1 MTHKLLEEIMILT
14 SERAALDV
22 MKRHIEALNALDEN
36 SLAQTLHFP
45 HYRLVGS
52 KLDVWSEKE
61 IYLADF
67 RKRAGEKWAQS
78 KWESIDVQESSSDKV
93 HLLVQVVRFDNNDN
107 VIAKF
112 KSLWVITLQEQKWAA
127 QFRSSFAAA

>member
-14 SERAALDV
+14 SEQAALDV

-61 IYLADF
+61 NYLADF

-78 KWESIDVQESSSDKV
+78 K
-93 HLLVQVVRFDNNDN
+93 
-107 VIAKF
+107 
-112 KSLWVITLQEQKWAA
+112 
-127 QFRSSFAAA
+127 

>member
-61 IYLADF
+61 NYLADF

-93 HLLVQVVRFDNNDN
+93 HLLV
-107 VIAKF
+107 
-112 KSLWVITLQEQKWAA
+112 
-127 QFRSSFAAA
+127 

>member
-1 MTHKLLEEIMILT
+1 MNLI

-22 MKRHIEALNALDEN
+22 MKRHIDALNELDEN

-52 KLDVWSEKE
+52 KLDVWPEKKN
-61 IYLADF
+61 YLADF
-67 RKRAGEKWAQS
+67 HKRAGAKWAQS
-78 KWESIDVQESSSDKV
+78 KWESIDVQKSGSDKV
-93 HLLVQVVRFDNNDN
+93 HLIVQVVRLDDNDK

-112 KSLWVITLQEQKWAA
+112 KSLWVITLKEQKWAA
-127 QFRSSFAAA
+127 QFRSSFAAT

>member
-1 MTHKLLEEIMILT
+1 MNLT

-22 MKRHIEALNALDEN
+22 MKRHIDALNARDED

-52 KLDVWSEKE
+52 KLEVWLEEKN
-61 IYLADF
+61 YLADF
-67 RKRAGEKWAQS
+67 HKRAGDKWALS
-78 KWESIDVQESSSDKV
+78 KWDSIDVQESSSDKV
-93 HLLVQVVRFDNNDN
+93 HLLAQVVRFDDNDN
-107 VIAKF
+107 AIAKF
-112 KSLWVITLQEQKWAA
+112 KSLWVITLKGKKWAA

>member
-1 MTHKLLEEIMILT
+1 MNLT

-22 MKRHIEALNALDEN
+22 MKRHIDALNALDEN

-52 KLDVWSEKE
+52 KLHVWPEEKN
-61 IYLADF
+61 YLADF
-67 RKRAGEKWAQS
+67 YKKVGDKLALS
-78 KWESIDVQESSSDKV
+78 KWDSINVQEFSSDKV
-93 HLLVQVVRFDNNDN
+93 HLLVQVVRFDDNDN

-112 KSLWVITLQEQKWAA
+112 KSLWVITLKGKKWAA

>member
-1 MTHKLLEEIMILT
+1 MILT

-22 MKRHIEALNALDEN
+22 MKRHIEALNALDGN

-52 KLDVWSEKE
+52 KLDLWSEKE
-61 IYLADF
+61 NYLADF

-78 KWESIDVQESSSDKV
+78 KWKSIDVQESSSDKV
-93 HLLVQVVRFDNNDN
+93 HLLVQVVRFDNNDT

-112 KSLWVITLQEQKWAA
+112 RSLWVTTLQEQKWAA

>member
-1 MTHKLLEEIMILT
+1 MNLT

-22 MKRHIEALNALDEN
+22 MKRHIDALNALDEN
-36 SLAQTLHFP
+36 SLAETLHFP

-52 KLDVWSEKE
+52 KLHVWPEEKN
-61 IYLADF
+61 YLADF
-67 RKRAGEKWAQS
+67 HKRAGDKWALS
-78 KWESIDVQESSSDKV
+78 KWDSIHIQESSSDKV
-93 HLLVQVVRFDNNDN
+93 HLLVQVVRFDDNDN

-112 KSLWVITLQEQKWAA
+112 KSLWVITLKEKKWAA

>member
-1 MTHKLLEEIMILT
+1 MILT

-22 MKRHIEALNALDEN
+22 MKRHIEALNALDGN

-52 KLDVWSEKE
+52 KLDLWSEKE
-61 IYLADF
+61 NYLADF
-67 RKRAGEKWAQS
+67 RKRAGGQWAQS

-112 KSLWVITLQEQKWAA
+112 KSLWVTTLQGQKWAA

>member
-1 MTHKLLEEIMILT
+1 MILT

-22 MKRHIEALNALDEN
+22 MKRHIEALNALDGN

-52 KLDVWSEKE
+52 KLDLWSEKE
-61 IYLADF
+61 NYLADF
-67 RKRAGEKWAQS
+67 RKRAGEQWAQS

-93 HLLVQVVRFDNNDN
+93 HLLVQVVRFDNNDT

-112 KSLWVITLQEQKWAA
+112 RSLWVTTLQEQKWAA
-127 QFRSSFAAA
+127 QFRSSFATA